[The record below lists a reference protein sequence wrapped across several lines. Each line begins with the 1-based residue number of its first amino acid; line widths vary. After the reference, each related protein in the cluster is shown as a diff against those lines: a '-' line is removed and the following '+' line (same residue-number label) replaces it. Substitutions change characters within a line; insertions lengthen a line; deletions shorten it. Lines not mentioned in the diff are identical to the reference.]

1 MVNLENVNTEGERVV
16 VVVNV
21 YLREYNELAVKKVLV
36 KFAMDG
42 L

>member
-1 MVNLENVNTEGERVV
+1 MVNLENVNMEGERVL

-21 YLREYNELAVKKVLV
+21 YLREYNELAAKKVLV